1 MKTRLL
7 ILLLGAAFLILGCS
21 KDDDTTEPSTTEKEW
36 TIIGYFNGNNNLD
49 HTQAGTSYIIGDV
62 QEMEHAGGTANVN
75 SIVMLS

>member
-7 ILLLGAAFLILGCS
+7 LIIFGAAFFFLSCS
-21 KDDDTTEPSTTEKEW
+21 KDDETTEPETAEREW

-62 QEMEHAGGTANVN
+62 QEMEHAGGNRSKLCGNA
-75 SIVMLS
+75 